1 LKKLKENC
9 KMAIL
14 KKRIKLQ
21 GSKGAIEE
29 EVLFDTGASYSFI
42 KKEIAEKLANL
53 ELLPEEMEFQT
64 AENGRKIVARN
75 RISINFYINGD
86 RFSDEFIVLDEISEN
101 VIIGVVT
108 LQKWRMKLDFEN
120 EEIIYDKRV
129 TRLLLI

>member
-1 LKKLKENC
+1 
-9 KMAIL
+9 MSIL
-14 KKRIKLQ
+14 KKRIKLR
-21 GSKGAIEE
+21 GSKGALEE
-29 EVLFDTGASYSFI
+29 KVLFDTGASYSFI